1 LGRGCEVGGEGGFP
15 LDREFEV
22 VISKVVNIETPKVIE
37 RFYHEDVMVVMCW
50 IMAVWVLNLL
60 GQS

>member
-22 VISKVVNIETPKVIE
+22 VMSKVVNIEIPKAMDM
-37 RFYHEDVMVVMCW
+37 F
-50 IMAVWVLNLL
+50 
-60 GQS
+60 